1 MQKKI
6 TSFDGTQI
14 NYSLSKNSEN
24 DAYLVFLHGLGG
36 DLTAWK
42 KELNFFKSKGI
53 STLAVDLRGHG
64 KSDRPDLL
72 DKYKLEYFARDVKTI
87 IDHEKIKKLI
97 IVGHCFGGV
106 VTIMF
111 HKLFPNLAKSYI
123 LVDTTY
129 KAPDKL
135 EYLRKKHPYLINIM
149 NLIVGNMNLRK
160 KYFSH
165 VDFSRFE
172 GTSDYDMRRIY
183 SDITNTT
190 LKSWLFTFQT
200 LGKFNGVKI
209 LKSMKKPV
217 LVVVGQNDTIF
228 DVLKAKKIN
237 SLVTGSE
244 LKIIPDANHIVVFN
258 NPIELQNLIFK
269 FVKKFPGFS

>member
-135 EYLRKKHPYLINIM
+135 EY
-149 NLIVGNMNLRK
+149 
-160 KYFSH
+160 
-165 VDFSRFE
+165 
-172 GTSDYDMRRIY
+172 
-183 SDITNTT
+183 
-190 LKSWLFTFQT
+190 
-200 LGKFNGVKI
+200 
-209 LKSMKKPV
+209 
-217 LVVVGQNDTIF
+217 
-228 DVLKAKKIN
+228 
-237 SLVTGSE
+237 
-244 LKIIPDANHIVVFN
+244 
-258 NPIELQNLIFK
+258 
-269 FVKKFPGFS
+269 